1 MKGENAPTLSRLF
14 PWRGSPRSTGHPGG
28 LCPSRTRT
36 RYINIFP
43 ISIFVVWFL
52 LLQHTCM
59 IEAIFSLRFFSYGI
73 VFDTTFV
80 LCRCIQIHM
89 FILKIDRNHPTFLN
103 MLIIFFLNEPI
114 ACALH
119 LVFFFKHITT
129 FCKIK

>member
-14 PWRGSPRSTGHPGG
+14 PWRGNPRSTGHPGG

-52 LLQHTCM
+52 QHTCM
-59 IEAIFSLRFFSYGI
+59 IEAIFFSLRFFSYGI

-80 LCRCIQIHM
+80 LCRCIHIKNRPQTSNV
-89 FILKIDRNHPTFLN
+89 FEYVDT
-103 MLIIFFLNEPI
+103 FFLNEPI
-114 ACALH
+114 ACVLH
-119 LVFFFKHITT
+119 LVFFFLKHVTK
-129 FCKIK
+129 FFKIK